1 MKNFWNN
8 HLNFILYL
16 YILFFNFFIWDIKIS
31 DTFFFTF
38 SGWPGSTH
46 VNRNWLLSPVNP
58 QEGFDSYVFFCL
70 QPRVNDFLH
79 TIYITQFKFNCTGGS
94 RYVAGWSIFFFNVKK
109 KYQGDVNIF
118 EKRKEIWVWSLTR
131 MSLISLT
138 NLITWLENHILITNK
153 AEKKKS
159 TMIQCKRWMLVNI
172 VKIYPYNIPKTSQ

>member
-1 MKNFWNN
+1 VARAMSRAD
-8 HLNFILYL
+8 
-16 YILFFNFFIWDIKIS
+16 LFFF
-31 DTFFFTF
+31 
-38 SGWPGSTH
+38 
-46 VNRNWLLSPVNP
+46 
-58 QEGFDSYVFFCL
+58 QC
-70 QPRVNDFLH
+70 
-79 TIYITQFKFNCTGGS
+79 
-94 RYVAGWSIFFFNVKK
+94 KK